1 MAEKLSK
8 NLRPA
13 SFRNVPF
20 QVDSTDMGAGRRTT
34 LHEYPQRDKPWVE
47 DLGRAAR
54 EVSFD
59 AFVVGADYVDQA
71 NRLLAALE
79 EGGPGTLIHP
89 WFGTLTVSQKDLARV
104 SFNNQLGYAR
114 FSLSFVESGEL
125 AYPAAGNSTAAQ
137 SRAAAANIQT
147 AAVADFS
154 KKFNVAGQQDFVAT
168 DASKGIAAAV
178 GQVSSGQ
185 VPGLAALGFAERST
199 STLITAQGL
208 LASPNNL
215 GLKLAGFLNVSDQA
229 QAGLRW
235 SSVADALTR
244 LASVPGLGVP
254 TPPPTYTPSRQQSY
268 TNVAATNALTRQLL
282 LAQAVGASSLVRAD
296 VYDDTI
302 GLRNRLTAALDAE
315 SLNAS
320 DATYTA
326 LQDARSKVWRDLTE
340 RSRDGARLTT
350 KTPPDTTPAVVLAYD
365 YYEDAGR
372 AEDIVARNRLRH
384 PGFVPPAPLKVLTR

>member
-13 SFRNVPF
+13 SFRSVPF

-59 AFVVGADYVDQA
+59 AFVVGADYVEQA

-89 WFGTLTVSQKDLARV
+89 WFGTLTVSQKELARV

-125 AYPAAGNSTAAQ
+125 AYPVAGNSTPTQ
-137 SRAAAANIQT
+137 SRLAAANIET
-147 AAVADFS
+147 SAVGDFS
-154 KKFNVAGQQDFVAT
+154 KKFKVTGQQDFVAS
-168 DASKGIAAAV
+168 DASAGIASAV

-185 VPGLAALGFAERST
+185 VPGLGVLGFAERASG
-199 STLITAQGL
+199 TLNAAQGL
-208 LASPNNL
+208 LGSPNNL
-215 GLKLAGFLNVSDQA
+215 GLKLAGFLSVSNYA

-235 SSVADALTR
+235 STVAQSLIRMAQ
-244 LASVPGLGVP
+244 VPGLGVP
-254 TPPPTYTPSRQQSY
+254 AAPNTYTPSRQQSY
-268 TNVAATNALTRQLL
+268 TNVAATNALTRQVL
-282 LAQAVGASSLVRAD
+282 LAQAVGASSLATAD

-302 GLRNRLTAALDAE
+302 GLRNNLTAALDAE

-320 DATYTA
+320 DSTYAA
-326 LQDARSKVWRDLTE
+326 LQDARSKVWKDLTE

-350 KTPPDTTPAVVLAYD
+350 RTPAETTPAVVLAYD

-372 AEDIVARNRLRH
+372 AGDIVARNRLRH
-384 PGFVPPAPLKVLTR
+384 PGFVPPAPLRVLTR